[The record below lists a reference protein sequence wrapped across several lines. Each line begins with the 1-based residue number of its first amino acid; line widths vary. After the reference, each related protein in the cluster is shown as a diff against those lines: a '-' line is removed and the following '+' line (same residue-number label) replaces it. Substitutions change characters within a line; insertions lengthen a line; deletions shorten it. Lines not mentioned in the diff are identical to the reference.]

1 MEQLRQVGSLSG
13 KNVIYNLGKI
23 DLSEFDRFYT
33 NVSGD
38 ETSFAS
44 TSQQQQQQQNGSS
57 VGFDGSGGVD
67 EIDPYDPN
75 LFKDEIIDIDFG
87 AIDAYTAGLN
97 AQINA
102 EKANSSRSGDG
113 QLQFPSHIL
122 TSNHATFLDN
132 QMLLGDAFFNQST
145 SANNNA
151 QQPNESTSNL
161 NGNINQNGVMM
172 IFCRCCCSSL
182 NV

>member
-1 MEQLRQVGSLSG
+1 MRQVGSLSG

-23 DLSEFDRFYT
+23 DLSEFDRFYQGVT
-33 NVSGD
+33 EEAFTSSSRVD
-38 ETSFAS
+38 EL
-44 TSQQQQQQQNGSS
+44 
-57 VGFDGSGGVD
+57 GGGD

-102 EKANSSRSGDG
+102 EKSGANANG

-122 TSNHATFLDN
+122 TSNHATFIDN
-132 QMLLGDAFFNQST
+132 QMFLGDPFYSQSV
-145 SANNNA
+145 SNGH
-151 QQPNESTSNL
+151 ESSSNL
-161 NGNINQNGVMM
+161 NGNNSSNQNGVSYDALLKMG
-172 IFCRCCCSSL
+172 
-182 NV
+182 V

>member
-1 MEQLRQVGSLSG
+1 MGSLSG

-23 DLSEFDRFYT
+23 DLTEFDRFYA
-33 NVSGD
+33 NVSND
-38 ETSFAS
+38 EATSF
-44 TSQQQQQQQNGSS
+44 TSSSRVGGNDGMLSSGVGLGGGGSNL
-57 VGFDGSGGVD
+57 GTVD

-102 EKANSSRSGDG
+102 EKANNSNNSG

-122 TSNHATFLDN
+122 TSNHATFIDN
-132 QMLLGDAFFNQST
+132 QMLLGDPFYSQTTTTNQG
-145 SANNNA
+145 
-151 QQPNESTSNL
+151 NESTSNL
-161 NGNINQNGVMM
+161 NGNQNGVRT
-172 IFCRCCCSSL
+172 IISCLQGDLSISPIL
-182 NV
+182 

>member
-1 MEQLRQVGSLSG
+1 M
-13 KNVIYNLGKI
+13 IYNLGKI

-33 NVSGD
+33 NITGED
-38 ETSFAS
+38 ETFESSSRVGEGLAS
-44 TSQQQQQQQNGSS
+44 SGVGLARNAASGVGSV
-57 VGFDGSGGVD
+57 VGGQSNLGVD

-102 EKANSSRSGDG
+102 EKANNPREG

-122 TSNHATFLDN
+122 TSNHATFIDN
-132 QMLLGDAFFNQST
+132 QMLLSDPFYAQST
-145 SANNNA
+145 PNAPQSGSNPNAGGLPHESA
-151 QQPNESTSNL
+151 SNL
-161 NGNINQNGVMM
+161 NGNNQNGVS
-172 IFCRCCCSSL
+172 FE
-182 NV
+182 